1 MRFLAPAAALLGACV
16 LCAAGARAQPTDD
29 MPELQPYQM
38 VRSLQHVQDRVA
50 VGDHAAL
57 PIQRRLLE
65 MIDERLRKA
74 SAAELMQPTNLQAML
89 VYAMSGGNPATL
101 KSILLRLHL
110 EERDSRIAAGILGYL
125 NGGTRNAAAVLK
137 PVDPMQ
143 EPAEI
148 GSFIALLKGSLT
160 ALEDPVGALRMLDQ
174 ARLLSPGSLVEEAAL
189 RRSITLAATVEDPQ
203 RFVRAL
209 DQYARGYIRSPY
221 ASQFADALV
230 AGVIKLQ
237 DKLDLASVDAV
248 VALMNPEQRKVVYLR
263 IARRA
268 AIEGFVALSK
278 YAAAKADAVDIPSEQ
293 EKDPRLLLYTSL
305 TSVATEPADVI
316 RERIGKIDR
325 KKLSEGDRE
334 LLDAVL
340 AVSNGIVD
348 KPAPLAPIAIP
359 PKPDPAVAEKPA
371 VSLPIAGAPNDAAPG
386 APNHDDAGQADIAPE
401 KASPEDADIPPVV
414 EASAEP
420 QEAEPAVDEEP
431 ALAEPAARPE
441 MAADGPAS
449 TTAAAGKAAAP
460 ADPVDAAV
468 ADGRKRLA
476 EIDALLAGAED

>member
-1 MRFLAPAAALLGACV
+1 MRFLAS
-16 LCAAGARAQPTDD
+16 AAGLVAAYVMGATAAHAQPTDD

-50 VGDHAAL
+50 IGDHAAL

-65 MIDERLRKA
+65 MIDERLRTA
-74 SAAELMQPTNLQAML
+74 SAAELMQPANLQAML

-137 PVDPMQ
+137 SVDPMQ

-148 GSFIALLKGSLT
+148 GAFIALLKGSLT
-160 ALEDPVGALRMLDQ
+160 SLEDPNGALKLLDQ

-189 RRSITLAATVEDPQ
+189 RRSIALAATVDDPE
-203 RFVRAL
+203 RFLRAI

-230 AGVIKLQ
+230 AGIIKLQ
-237 DKLDLASVDAV
+237 DKLDLAGVDAV
-248 VALMNPEQRKVVYLR
+248 VELMNPEQRKVVYLR

-268 AIEGFVALSK
+268 AIEGLVALSK
-278 YAAAKADAVDIPSEQ
+278 YAAAKAEAIDIPSEAG
-293 EKDPRLLLYTSL
+293 KDPRLLLYSSL
-305 TSVATEPADVI
+305 TSVATESAEVI

-325 KKLSEGDRE
+325 EKLSEGDRE

-348 KPAPLAPIAIP
+348 KPAPPVPVGKSPKPAPAAAETPIAAP
-359 PKPDPAVAEKPA
+359 PNEVAHDNAEGAAAGPDEAAMA
-371 VSLPIAGAPNDAAPG
+371 AADGDDSDMTPIVETPSDPV
-386 APNHDDAGQADIAPE
+386 DAGPGDDPE
-401 KASPEDADIPPVV
+401 PEAAQPP
-414 EASAEP
+414 AQP
-420 QEAEPAVDEEP
+420 D
-431 ALAEPAARPE
+431 
-441 MAADGPAS
+441 MAADTPLRAQAS
-449 TTAAAGKAAAP
+449 GNKVATAP
-460 ADPVDAAV
+460 ADPVDTAV
-468 ADGRKRLA
+468 ADGRRRLA

>member
-1 MRFLAPAAALLGACV
+1 MKRFCLAACV
-16 LCAAGARAQPTDD
+16 LAGLMAGKSAVHAQPADD
-29 MPELQPYQM
+29 TPPLEPYQM

-74 SAAELMQPTNLQAML
+74 SAAELMQPSNLQAML

-125 NGGTRNAAAVLK
+125 NGGTRNASAVLK
-137 PVDPMQ
+137 SVDPMR

-148 GSFIALLKGSLT
+148 GSFIALLKGSL
-160 ALEDPVGALRMLDQ
+160 ASLEDPKGALKLLDQ

-189 RRSITLAATVEDPQ
+189 RRSIALAATVEDAG
-203 RFVRAL
+203 RFVRHA

-221 ASQFADALV
+221 ASQFADAV
-230 AGVIKLQ
+230 VSGVIKLN
-237 DKLDLASVDAV
+237 DRIDLAAVDDV
-248 VALMNPEQRKVVYLR
+248 VGLMNPEQQKVIYLR

-268 AIEGFVALSK
+268 AIDGLVELSK
-278 YAAAKADAVDIPSEQ
+278 YAAAKADAVDLPAEG

-305 TSVATEPADVI
+305 TSVATEPVETI
-316 RERIGKIDR
+316 RARIGRIDR
-325 KKLSEGDRE
+325 AKLSEGDRE

-348 KPAPLAPIAIP
+348 EPAALTPSTVSPKPGPAPADKTAMTQPVEP
-359 PKPDPAVAEKPA
+359 GPAQD
-371 VSLPIAGAPNDAAPG
+371 DAAPAKG
-386 APNHDDAGQADIAPE
+386 AADEADVPE
-401 KASPEDADIPPVV
+401 VV
-414 EASAEP
+414 EASGELP
-420 QEAEPAVDEEP
+420 EATPDEM
-431 ALAEPAARPE
+431 PE
-441 MAADGPAS
+441 TAADAS
-449 TTAAAGKAAAP
+449 TPPVATPSVQPEGGADAPQTPSSAGKAPP